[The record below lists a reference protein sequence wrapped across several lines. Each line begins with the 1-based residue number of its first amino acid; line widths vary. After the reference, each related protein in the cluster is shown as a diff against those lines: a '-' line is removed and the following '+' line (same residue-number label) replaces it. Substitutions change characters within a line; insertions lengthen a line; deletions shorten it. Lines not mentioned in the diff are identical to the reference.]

1 MTPAAEPRVSVVVPT
16 RDRPGRLAALLDAL
30 RSQTLGTT
38 EFEVVVVDD
47 GSGDETS
54 ALLQD
59 ARERD
64 DLALRVV
71 RHDVPRGP
79 GGARNAGWRAARGA
93 VVAFTDDDCRPAPG
107 WLAAGLAAHERAPE
121 AVVQG
126 RTEPDPDERD
136 RLGPFSRTVHV
147 ERLGPQ
153 YETCNI
159 FYPRELLERLGGFDE
174 DFGLRRPGG
183 GPPGGEDTD
192 LAWRAIELGRPTA
205 FCEEALVFHA
215 VLELGALGALRDATR
230 WSETVRVF
238 ARHPGARTM
247 LDHRAFWNVWHYL
260 LVRSLLALLLPR
272 RLRALR
278 WAILA
283 RHALALNDRAR
294 TLGGSPRLLPFFVVY
309 DIVETVAVAR
319 GAARHRT
326 LVV

>member
-1 MTPAAEPRVSVVVPT
+1 MTPAAEPRVSVVAAT
-16 RDRPGRLAALLDAL
+16 RDRPDRLAALLEAL
-30 RSQTLGTT
+30 RAQTLAAAD
-38 EFEVVVVDD
+38 FEVVVVDD
-47 GSGDETS
+47 RSGPETR
-54 ALLQD
+54 ALLD
-59 ARERD
+59 EAPRD
-64 DLALRVV
+64 DLELRIV
-71 RHDVPRGP
+71 RHDAPRGP

-93 VVAFTDDDCRPAPG
+93 LVAFTDDDCRPAPG
-107 WLAAGLAAHERAPE
+107 WLEAGLAAHERAPE

-126 RTEPDPDERD
+126 RTQPDPGERD
-136 RLGPFSRTVHV
+136 RLGPFSRTVDV

-174 DFGLRRPGG
+174 DFGLR
-183 GPPGGEDTD
+183 PGGEDTD

-205 FCEEALVFHA
+205 FCEDALVFHA

-230 WSETVRVF
+230 WTETVRLFV
-238 ARHPGARTM
+238 RHPGARTI
-247 LDHRAFWNVWHYL
+247 LDHRVFWNVWHYL
-260 LVRSLLALLLPR
+260 LARSLLALLLPR
-272 RLRALR
+272 RLRPLR

-294 TLGGSPRLLPFFVVY
+294 TLGGGPRLLPFLVVY
-309 DIVETVAVAR
+309 DVLETVAIAR

>member
-1 MTPAAEPRVSVVVPT
+1 MTPAAEPRVSVVAAT

-30 RSQTLGTT
+30 RAQTLGEA

-47 GSGDETS
+47 GSGAETI
-54 ALLQD
+54 ALLEN

-71 RHDVPRGP
+71 RHDAPRGP

-93 VVAFTDDDCRPAPG
+93 LVAFTDDDCRPAPG
-107 WLAAGLAAHERAPE
+107 WLEAGLAAHEHAPE

-126 RTEPDPDERD
+126 RTEPDPGGARPARAVLAHGARRAPRSAVRD
-136 RLGPFSRTVHV
+136 VQHLLSARAARA
-147 ERLGPQ
+147 
-153 YETCNI
+153 
-159 FYPRELLERLGGFDE
+159 PR
-174 DFGLRRPGG
+174 GLRRGLRPAAAGRG
-183 GPPGGEDTD
+183 TGGGEDTD

-205 FCEEALVFHA
+205 FCEKALVFHA
-215 VLELGALGALRDATR
+215 VLDLGPLGALRDATR
-230 WSETVRVF
+230 WTETVRVF

-294 TLGGSPRLLPFFVVY
+294 TLGGGPRLLPLLVLY
-309 DIVETVAVAR
+309 DVVETIAVAR

-326 LVV
+326 LVL

>member
-1 MTPAAEPRVSVVVPT
+1 MTPAAEPRVSVVAAT
-16 RDRPGRLAALLDAL
+16 RDRPGRLAALLEAL
-30 RSQTLGTT
+30 RAQTLGVP

-47 GSGDETS
+47 GSEAETRR
-54 ALLQD
+54 LLDD
-59 ARERD
+59 AQKRD

-71 RHDVPRGP
+71 RHDPPRGP

-93 VVAFTDDDCRPAPG
+93 LVAFTDDDCRPAPA
-107 WLAAGLAAHERAPE
+107 WLAAGLAAHERVPE

-126 RTEPDPDERD
+126 RTEPDPGERD

-147 ERLGPQ
+147 ERLG
-153 YETCNI
+153 
-159 FYPRELLERLGGFDE
+159 GFDE
-174 DFGLRRPGG
+174 DFGLR
-183 GPPGGEDTD
+183 PGGEDTD

-247 LDHRAFWNVWHYL
+247 LDHRVFWNVWHYL

-294 TLGGSPRLLPFFVVY
+294 TLGGGPRQLPLLIVY
-309 DIVETVAVAR
+309 DVVETVAVAR

>member
-1 MTPAAEPRVSVVVPT
+1 MMPVAEPRVSVVAAT
-16 RDRPGRLAALLDAL
+16 RDRPGRLAALLEAL
-30 RSQTLGTT
+30 RAQTLGVP

-47 GSGDETS
+47 GSEAETRG
-54 ALLQD
+54 LLDD
-59 ARERD
+59 AQKRD

-71 RHDVPRGP
+71 RHDAPRGP

-93 VVAFTDDDCRPAPG
+93 LVAFTDDDCRPAPA
-107 WLAAGLAAHERAPE
+107 WLAAGLAAHERVPE

-126 RTEPDPDERD
+126 RTEPDPGERD

-174 DFGLRRPGG
+174 EFGLR
-183 GPPGGEDTD
+183 PGGEDTD

-205 FCEEALVFHA
+205 FCVEALVFHA

-247 LDHRAFWNVWHYL
+247 LDHRVFWNVWHYL

-294 TLGGSPRLLPFFVVY
+294 TLGGGPRLLPLLIVY
-309 DIVETVAVAR
+309 DVVETVAVAR